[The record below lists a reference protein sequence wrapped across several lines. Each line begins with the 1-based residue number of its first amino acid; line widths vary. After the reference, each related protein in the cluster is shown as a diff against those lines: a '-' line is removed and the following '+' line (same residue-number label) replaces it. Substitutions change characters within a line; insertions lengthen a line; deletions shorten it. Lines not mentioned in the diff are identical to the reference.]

1 MAIKRLTKEDHP
13 LSFGVFSPVGHVVV
27 AFADQQAADA
37 AARAL
42 HDAGFENE
50 DVLQYSAAEE
60 SEEMS
65 RMLDGISGAAGF
77 GHEVCLMRQY
87 KALADEGCC
96 WLVVYAPDKAHC
108 ERVVAIAREHGAK
121 LAEKY
126 GRLVIEDLI
135 P

>member
-27 AFADQQAADA
+27 AFADDASAGA

-42 HDAGFENE
+42 RETGFEDE
-50 DVLQYSAAEE
+50 DILQYSAHEE

-87 KALADEGCC
+87 KALADEGCG

-108 ERVVAIAREHGAK
+108 EKVVATARQHGAM

-126 GRLVIEDLI
+126 GRLVIEDLL
-135 P
+135 

>member
-1 MAIKRLTKEDHP
+1 MAIKRLTKADHP

-27 AFADQQAADA
+27 AFADAEAADA

-42 HDAGFENE
+42 REAGFDDE
-50 DVLQYSAAEE
+50 DILEYGADEE
-60 SEEMS
+60 SQEMS

-108 ERVVAIAREHGAK
+108 EQVVEVARRHGAK

-126 GRLVIEDLI
+126 GRLVVEDLI
-135 P
+135 

>member
-1 MAIKRLTKEDHP
+1 MAIKRLTKADHP

-27 AFADQQAADA
+27 AFADAAAADA

-42 HDAGFENE
+42 REAGFDDE
-50 DVLQYSAAEE
+50 DILEYGADEE
-60 SEEMS
+60 SQEMS

-108 ERVVAIAREHGAK
+108 EQVVEVARRHGAK

-126 GRLVIEDLI
+126 GRLVVEDLI
-135 P
+135 

>member
-27 AFADQQAADA
+27 AFADGQAAHA
-37 AARAL
+37 AAQAL
-42 HDAGFENE
+42 REAGFDDE
-50 DVLQYSAAEE
+50 DILQYTAAEE

-77 GHEVCLMRQY
+77 GHEVSLMRLY

-108 ERVVAIAREHGAK
+108 ERVVSVARQHGAK

-126 GRLVIEDLI
+126 GRLVIEDLL
-135 P
+135 